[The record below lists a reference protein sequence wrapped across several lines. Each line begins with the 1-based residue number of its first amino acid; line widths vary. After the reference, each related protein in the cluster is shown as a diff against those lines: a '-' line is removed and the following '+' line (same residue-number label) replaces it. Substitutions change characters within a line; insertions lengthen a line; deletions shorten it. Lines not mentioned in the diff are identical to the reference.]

1 MLPVRQPFVVGNL
14 FGLHDD
20 YVLADCFPGL
30 AELLLV
36 SIYTYE
42 EKRFTL

>member
-1 MLPVRQPFVVGNL
+1 VLPVRQPFVVGKM

-20 YVLADCFPGL
+20 YVLADYFLGL
-30 AELLLV
+30 AEPLLV